1 MMEKKAISTDKAPQA
16 IGPYSQAI
24 QVGEFLFLSGQI
36 PLDPSTG
43 EMDREDIQGQTR
55 RVMENLKA
63 VLESQGLTMESIVKT
78 TIFLTDM
85 GNFAKVNEIYG
96 GYFSENPPA
105 RSTVQVSNLP
115 RDAAIEIEA
124 IAVATHSY

>member
-16 IGPYSQAI
+16 IGPYSQGI

-43 EMDREDIQGQTR
+43 EMVREDIQGQTR

-63 VLESQGLTMESIVKT
+63 VLESQGLTMESVVKT

-105 RSTVQVSNLP
+105 RSTVQVSSLP
-115 RDAAIEIEA
+115 RGVAIEIEA
-124 IAVATHSY
+124 IAVVTHSY

>member
-1 MMEKKAISTDKAPQA
+1 MEKKAISTDKAPQA
-16 IGPYSQAI
+16 IGPYSQGI

-43 EMDREDIQGQTR
+43 EMVREDIQGQTR

-63 VLESQGLTMESIVKT
+63 VLESQGLTMESVVKT

-105 RSTVQVSNLP
+105 RSTVQVSSLP
-115 RDAAIEIEA
+115 RGVAIEIEA
-124 IAVATHSY
+124 IAVVTHSY

>member
-96 GYFSENPPA
+96 GYFSEYPPA

-115 RDAAIEIEA
+115 RGAAIEIEA